1 MASAPQ
7 TLNHPTFGPC
17 KLVPA
22 LVAVKWRSPHEGR
35 AATTALARHQLTLAT
50 DMPSAGDGPKK
61 PRGAELTT
69 RDPRPVNVNQSATLA
84 WATTASGRKISDTVL
99 SSLTGPDI
107 EWVAPVYQAN
117 SADQDPHSY
126 FAINPT
132 VLLLTQEVAAI
143 VGDATAIDNTA
154 SINQNRTRLL
164 KGYVVLDL
172 PNGNALDVAGEI
184 AKQARAQG
192 ISGGLLFEN
201 IPYVSPDVRLLLSG
215 RASFGDWARAL
226 LASAIGRDAQR
237 YVLSEAM
244 GLTAHQRAF
253 GLADQRR

>member
-50 DMPSAGDGPKK
+50 NMPSAGDGPKK
-61 PRGAELTT
+61 PRGAKPAT
-69 RDPRPVNVNQSATLA
+69 RDPRPVNVNHSATLA
-84 WATTASGRKISDTVL
+84 WATTSSGRKISDTVL
-99 SSLTGPDI
+99 SSLTGVPDI

-172 PNGNALDVAGEI
+172 PNGTALDVAREI
-184 AKQARAQG
+184 AKQVGAQG
-192 ISGGLLFEN
+192 VPNGLLFEN
-201 IPYVSPDVRLLLSG
+201 IPYVSPDVQRRLSG
-215 RASFGDWARAL
+215 GT
-226 LASAIGRDAQR
+226 
-237 YVLSEAM
+237 
-244 GLTAHQRAF
+244 GL
-253 GLADQRR
+253 

>member
-1 MASAPQ
+1 MVSVPQ

-22 LVAVKWRSPHEGR
+22 LVAVKWHSPHEGR
-35 AATTALARHQLTLAT
+35 AAATALARHQLTLAT
-50 DMPSAGDGPKK
+50 NMPSAGDGPKK
-61 PRGAELTT
+61 PRGAQLTT

-84 WATTASGRKISDTVL
+84 WATTTSGRKISDTVW

-126 FAINPT
+126 FAVNPN
-132 VLLLTQEVAAI
+132 VLLLTQELAAI

-184 AKQARAQG
+184 AKQAKARG
-192 ISGGLLFEN
+192 VSGGLLFEN
-201 IPYVSPDVRLLLSG
+201 IPYVSPTCGCACLDAPASG
-215 RASFGDWARAL
+215 IGRGLL
-226 LASAIGRDAQR
+226 LASAVPDYRGSA
-237 YVLSEAM
+237 
-244 GLTAHQRAF
+244 
-253 GLADQRR
+253 